1 MKNSLIMDLITEL
14 GFILPTREPGIRTTE
29 GVEGNENG
37 GDGDNLKRRS
47 YLATL
52 VGIIDFP
59 LTLRGLPIIS
69 RSSNGLCS
77 LIKKFSC
84 SSVLL

>member
-14 GFILPTREPGIRTTE
+14 GFILPAREPGLRR

-37 GDGDNLKRRS
+37 GDGDNLKCRS

-52 VGIIDFP
+52 TCRNYRFS
-59 LTLRGLPIIS
+59 IS
-69 RSSNGLCS
+69 FAGTPDY
-77 LIKKFSC
+77 F
-84 SSVLL
+84 